1 MRIAACMIALSIAA
15 LVPMVTAGP
24 SGERTASEFDIKDLA
39 WMEGRWVCRQKG
51 DLLEETW
58 SAPNGD
64 CMMGMFRWMKGDKV
78 WMYELMT
85 IIADGDEIVFRLKHF
100 DRKMVGWEEKD
111 ESITARLTEVSDKRA
126 VFSGADG
133 GRFEYR
139 LDGKG
144 GLSVQVGGGEGKAA
158 GRVFKFR
165 RK

>member
-1 MRIAACMIALSIAA
+1 MRIAALMVALSIAA
-15 LVPMVTAGP
+15 LVSMATAGSSSQRTG
-24 SGERTASEFDIKDLA
+24 SGFDIKDLA

-51 DLLEETW
+51 DLLEEIW
-58 SAPNGD
+58 SAPSGD
-64 CMMGMFRWMKGDKV
+64 CMVGMFRWMKGDKV

-85 IIADGDEIVFRLKHF
+85 IIVDGDEIVFRLKHF

-111 ESITARLTEVSDKRA
+111 KSISAKLTKVSERRA
-126 VFSGADG
+126 VFGGPDG

-139 LDGKG
+139 LDGKD
-144 GLSVQVGGGEGKAA
+144 GLTVQVGGGEGS